1 MFYYELWQCY
11 IIVCDSITVMSYLSP
26 DSNNNNNKESKNEIE
41 NIIRK
46 IKSNIYNSN
55 TNYTFHIVNQILKI

>member
-1 MFYYELWQCY
+1 
-11 IIVCDSITVMSYLSP
+11 MSYLSP